1 VKLFDDTS
9 GHTRIKF
16 CGLTRAEDVDAA
28 LALDID
34 AIGFVFAARSK
45 RRVDIAQAVALRSQ
59 LPATVAAVVLLMDN
73 PEDDVRAIVDAVRP
87 DLLQFHGSE
96 DDAFCAGFGLPWMK
110 AIAMAGADTA
120 TVQARL
126 DAHPRAQAFLLDSHA
141 AGAGGGTGHRFDWSQ
156 IPQGI
161 DRPWFLAGGLD
172 PDNVFDAVRRVRPW
186 GVDVSSGIE
195 ASGIEASG
203 IEAGGIERAPGIK
216 DAGRMRAFAEHVRR
230 ADRARRDM
238 PLR

>member
-1 VKLFDDTS
+1 MT
-9 GHTRIKF
+9 
-16 CGLTRAEDVDAA
+16 
-28 LALDID
+28 
-34 AIGFVFAARSK
+34 
-45 RRVDIAQAVALRSQ
+45 
-59 LPATVAAVVLLMDN
+59 
-73 PEDDVRAIVDAVRP
+73 
-87 DLLQFHGSE
+87 
-96 DDAFCAGFGLPWMK
+96 
-110 AIAMAGADTA
+110 GADTA

-172 PDNVFDAVRRVRPW
+172 PDNVFDAVRSVRPW

-195 ASGIEASG
+195 ASGS
-203 IEAGGIERAPGIK
+203 EAGGSERIPGIK
-216 DAGRMRAFAEHVRR
+216 DAERMRAFVEQVRR

-238 PLR
+238 PLT